1 MMAYGIYD
9 IVYITAEVFIV
20 KVRKESFFFLIFLLK
35 K

>member
-1 MMAYGIYD
+1 MAYGIYD

-20 KVRKESFFFLIFLLK
+20 KVRKEFFFLIFLFK